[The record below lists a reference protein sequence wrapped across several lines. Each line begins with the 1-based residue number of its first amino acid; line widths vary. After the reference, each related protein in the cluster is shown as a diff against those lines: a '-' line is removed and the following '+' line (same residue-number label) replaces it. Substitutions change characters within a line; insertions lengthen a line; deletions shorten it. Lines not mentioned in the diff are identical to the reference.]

1 MSQLLKDA
9 LAQAFTV
16 TVFVTSGY
24 LVGYLHATDMP
35 ENAAPGFMLGFT
47 AAGGII
53 IAALLVDKYGVVDR
67 LGGRHPDGDR
77 S

>member
-1 MSQLLKDA
+1 MNQLLKDA

-24 LVGYLHATDMP
+24 LVGHLHATDMP

-47 AAGGII
+47 AAAGII
-53 IAALLVDKYGVVDR
+53 IAALLVDKYDGFER
-67 LGGRHPDGDR
+67 LGVEYQHGDQ